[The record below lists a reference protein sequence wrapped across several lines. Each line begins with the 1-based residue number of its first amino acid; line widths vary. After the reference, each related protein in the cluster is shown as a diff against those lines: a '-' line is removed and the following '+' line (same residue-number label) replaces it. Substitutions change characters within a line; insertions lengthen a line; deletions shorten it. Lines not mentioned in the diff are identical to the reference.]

1 MAKQDTNTKTAYG
14 PRLKTD
20 YYERIRPELR
30 RKLELK
36 NLHQVPKL
44 EKIVVNAGLG
54 RTKDD
59 KKVFETAANTLA
71 KISGQNPKVTTA
83 RISVASFKLR
93 TGQEIGLMSTL
104 RGDRMYEFLD
114 RLINLVMPRLRDFRG
129 APLKAF
135 DRSGNYSI
143 GFREQSIFP
152 ELSFEETSPPHGL
165 QATLVFESAGPEHS
179 RALLEEFGFKFE
191 KSAQAE
197 AEEES

>member
-1 MAKQDTNTKTAYG
+1 MAEKKKTAAAYEA
-14 PRLKTD
+14 RLKAD
-20 YYERIRPELR
+20 YRERVRP
-30 RKLELK
+30 KLQRDLKLK
-36 NLHQVPKL
+36 NVHQVPKL

-71 KISGQNPKVTTA
+71 KISGQKPKVTAA
-83 RISVASFKLR
+83 RMSVASFKLR
-93 TGQEIGLMSTL
+93 TGQKIGLMSTL

-129 APLKAF
+129 ASAKAF

-152 ELSFEETSPPHGL
+152 ELPFEETSPPHGL
-165 QATLVFESAGPEHS
+165 QATLVFESAGVEHS

-191 KSAQAE
+191 KSASEE
-197 AEEES
+197 AEEGN

>member
-1 MAKQDTNTKTAYG
+1 MAKQDVTTKTTYR
-14 PRLKTD
+14 PRLKAD
-20 YYERIRPELR
+20 YYERIRP
-30 RKLELK
+30 KLQAGLQLK
-36 NLHQVPKL
+36 NIHQVPRL
-44 EKIVVNAGLG
+44 EKIIVNAGLG

-59 KKVFETAANTLA
+59 KKVFETATNTLA
-71 KISGQNPKVTTA
+71 KISGQQPKITTA
-83 RISVASFKLR
+83 RMSVAAFKLR
-93 TGQEIGLMSTL
+93 TGQKIGLMSTL

-129 APLKAF
+129 ASAKAF

-165 QATLVFESAGPEHS
+165 QATLVFESAGSEHS

-191 KSAQAE
+191 KSAQE
-197 AEEES
+197 RAEEES